1 LDLLPSNG
9 WQFSALPAKPVV
21 FAEDRV
27 LADRVSA
34 RRALAFNF
42 LAAAVG
48 IILMFGAS
56 RPVLLVTFVII
67 FGLTIG
73 APLVL
78 LPMLI
83 AESLGMKR
91 FGSIAGMSGVCQ
103 TIGAAIGPIGTGRIY
118 DLMGSYGYALDL
130 FVIACILGALATLG
144 CLSLESEQSRLM
156 PIAVTVT

>member
-1 LDLLPSNG
+1 
-9 WQFSALPAKPVV
+9 
-21 FAEDRV
+21 
-27 LADRVSA
+27 
-34 RRALAFNF
+34 
-42 LAAAVG
+42 
-48 IILMFGAS
+48 MFGAS

-156 PIAVTVT
+156 SIAVTVT